1 MSPGRSRIDPP
12 KIDRH
17 WLRATLATLVLVGLV
32 AAALGADLPVA
43 LGSLAICGLGFGF
56 FYLLFPGG
64 SHFGVTMANAL
75 AVYACLFVFF
85 RDANFAAA
93 SELAS
98 IIGLALPVVAFLA
111 GCFWRRR
118 RIAGSIAARRR
129 DEVVHLPRMD
139 RWLPAI
145 ALVGAASFG
154 LPLLDLPAGTQDAAL
169 IAAMAVIGAAAA
181 LAAREVVVLLIEI
194 ALVFEGVTARL
205 DRLLMPVM
213 AFLTFYS
220 LLVVVFACL
229 YRIAE
234 LTAGQPQFMVAGH
247 PARLGFGDALYF
259 SVITIATVGYGDI
272 TPAGPL
278 VRGLAAI
285 EVVLGLL
292 LLLFGFSEIMRTR
305 DPDKR

>member
-1 MSPGRSRIDPP
+1 VSPARL
-12 KIDRH
+12 IDRH

-93 SELAS
+93 SEIAS
-98 IIGLALPVVAFLA
+98 TIGLALPVVAFLG

-118 RIAGSIAARRR
+118 RIASSIAARRR
-129 DEVVHLPRMD
+129 EQAVHLPRMD

-145 ALVGAASFG
+145 ILVGAASFA
-154 LPLLDLPAGTQDAAL
+154 LPLLNLPAAHQDAAL
-169 IAAMAVIGAAAA
+169 LGAMALIGAAAA

-194 ALVFEGVTARL
+194 AMVFEGVTARL

-220 LLVVVFACL
+220 LLVVVFACF
-229 YRIAE
+229 YRIAD
-234 LTAGQPQFMVAGH
+234 LTNGVPQFLVSGQPVH
-247 PARLGFGDALYF
+247 LGFGDALYF

-272 TPAGPL
+272 TPSGPL
-278 VRGLAAI
+278 VRGLAAV

-305 DPDKR
+305 SPDKR